1 MKKVILF
8 GYLFWAVLVALFII
22 TFPDGINSLGWAIY
36 GGGFLLGYFLLITT
50 ITLIYYSTKYKAI
63 KIISLILGFV
73 FCSAVFWFSTG
84 EDTIENYKN
93 GIYATK
99 MPDKYMY

>member
-8 GYLFWAVLVALFII
+8 GYLFWAILVALFII

-50 ITLIYYSTKYKAI
+50 ITLIYYSTKYKTV
-63 KIISLILGFV
+63 KIFSLILGVV
-73 FCSAVFWFSTG
+73 FCSADELRMTRL
-84 EDTIENYKN
+84 
-93 GIYATK
+93 GIR
-99 MPDKYMY
+99 KYIGAFCKTPLQCN

>member
-36 GGGFLLGYFLLITT
+36 VGGSIGIFPSDYHHYPHLL
-50 ITLIYYSTKYKAI
+50 
-63 KIISLILGFV
+63 
-73 FCSAVFWFSTG
+73 
-84 EDTIENYKN
+84 
-93 GIYATK
+93 
-99 MPDKYMY
+99 